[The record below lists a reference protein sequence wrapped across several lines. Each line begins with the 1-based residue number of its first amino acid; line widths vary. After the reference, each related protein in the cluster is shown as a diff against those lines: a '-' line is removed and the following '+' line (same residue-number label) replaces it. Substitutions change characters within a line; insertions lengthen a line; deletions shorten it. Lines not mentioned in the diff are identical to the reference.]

1 MAREIGRYK
10 RATVARQI
18 FWTGADN
25 LREIDDFAGYQRR
38 VGKFPRPHR
47 NVDILRDEIDRAIR
61 HKEIDRDP
69 RIASQ
74 KLR

>member
-18 FWTGADN
+18 LWTGADN
-25 LREIDDFAGYQRR
+25 LREIDDLAGYQRG
-38 VGKFPRPHR
+38 VGKFSRPHR
-47 NVDILRDEIDRAIR
+47 NVHILRDEIDRAIR
-61 HKEIDRDP
+61 HQEIDRYP
-69 RIASQ
+69 GIASQ